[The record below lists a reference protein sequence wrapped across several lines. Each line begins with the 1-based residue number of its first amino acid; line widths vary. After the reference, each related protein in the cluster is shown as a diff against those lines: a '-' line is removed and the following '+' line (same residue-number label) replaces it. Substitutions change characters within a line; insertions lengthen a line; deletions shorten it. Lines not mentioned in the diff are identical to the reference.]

1 LSALSGFILILLG
14 FGFLIFIHE
23 LGHFLAA
30 KWAGIRADG
39 FAIGMG
45 PCLVSYRRGVG
56 LVAGSADAVVMRKH
70 GRRPIAIPDHEM
82 RSLGLG
88 ETEYSLRALP
98 IGGYVRMLGQ
108 EDGNPEAVSEDARS
122 FTKAPIFRRGV
133 VILAGIAAN
142 LALAIV
148 LFLVAF
154 LAGVRFPAPTIGGV
168 ASKSPAAAA
177 ESLDPD
183 VADGLRAGDRVVA
196 IDGEATETF
205 LDIRLAAAMAKPE
218 TALDVTVARG
228 DAEHRF
234 RVTPVRD
241 PMLGLLSIG
250 VVPASSATITDVRA
264 SQPIIRETL
273 ERDAPGLVEA
283 GVGGG
288 STVVSVNGVAVGSF
302 ADIERTARESDGAML
317 DVVWNARV
325 EGDEAPRDE
334 APRDEAPRTVR
345 TTMTPEPIFQ
355 RLQSLAPDGVT
366 AVDEEGI
373 VGFAPLVR
381 IADIDK
387 SSLNKKSLLKGDAI
401 LRVGSVQ
408 GPRLVELQRI
418 LRASPN
424 ATIPALV
431 LRDGRETSVD
441 IRTDAK
447 GLAGL
452 YLLPAYDLPYLA
464 NSVSEIVSA
473 ATVPGEGDDAVAGTG
488 NGDGDGARPRTRPA
502 PAAALQAMPLG
513 WITAVG
519 GAPVADFR
527 ALRAALVAAAKS
539 HQGDG
544 PLTLTVTM
552 RDPSPDAAPADMPL
566 VLASEDLA
574 ALRSLGHT
582 FPLSSAIFDP
592 NFTVLTANG
601 NPLTAIAMGFRQTI
615 KMVEQVFLTLDRVGR
630 GSVGVEQLQGPVG
643 ILHTGTQVADEGFMY
658 VLFFL
663 ALISVNLAVVNALP
677 IPIADGGLF
686 MFLMYEKI
694 RGKPPS
700 IGFQNAAAMAG
711 IALVAGIFLL
721 TFYNDIMRLFA

>member
-1 LSALSGFILILLG
+1 MSAISGFILILLG

-45 PCLVSYRRGVG
+45 PCLVSYRKGVG
-56 LVAGSADAVVMRKH
+56 LVTGSADAVVMRRH

-82 RSLGLG
+82 KSLGLG

-122 FTKAPIFRRGV
+122 FTKAPVFKRGV

-142 LALAIV
+142 LALAIA
-148 LFLVAF
+148 LFLIAF

-168 ASKSPAAAA
+168 LAKSPAAAA
-177 ESLDPD
+177 KSLDSNVP
-183 VADGLRAGDRVVA
+183 DGLRPGDRVVS
-196 IDGEATETF
+196 IDGEPTQTF
-205 LDIRLAAAMAKPE
+205 LDIRLAAAMAKPDK
-218 TALDVTVARG
+218 ALDVTVARG

-234 RVTPVRD
+234 KVTPARD
-241 PMLGLLSIG
+241 PMVGLLSIG
-250 VVPASSATITDVRA
+250 IDPARSATITDVRA
-264 SQPIIRETL
+264 SQPIILATL
-273 ERDAPGLVEA
+273 ERDAPSLVA
-283 GVGGG
+283 ARVGGG
-288 STVVSVNGVAVGSF
+288 STAVSVNGVAVDSF
-302 ADIERTARESDGAML
+302 ADLERAARQSDGGAL
-317 DVVWNARV
+317 EVVWNARW
-325 EGDEAPRDE
+325 EGDEST
-334 APRDEAPRTVR
+334 RTVT
-345 TTMTPEPIFQ
+345 TTMLQEPLFQ
-355 RLQSLAPDGVT
+355 RMQSLAPDGATSVE
-366 AVDEEGI
+366 EEGV

-381 IADIDK
+381 IAELDG
-387 SSLNKKSLLKGDAI
+387 SSLNKSTLSKGDVI
-401 LRVGSVQ
+401 MRVGSVQ
-408 GPRLVELQRI
+408 GPRLVELQRL

-431 LRDGRETSVD
+431 LRNGVETAVD
-441 IRTDAK
+441 IRTDAR
-447 GLAGL
+447 GFAGL
-452 YLLPAYDLPYLA
+452 LLLPAYDLPYLA
-464 NSVSEIVSA
+464 NSISELVTA
-473 ATVPGEGDDAVAGTG
+473 APSTDEA
-488 NGDGDGARPRTRPA
+488 DGARPTTRPS
-502 PAAALQAMPLG
+502 PASALQTMPLG
-513 WITAVG
+513 WINAVSG
-519 GAPVADFR
+519 TPVADFR
-527 ALRAALVAAAKS
+527 ELRAQLVAAAKA
-539 HQGDG
+539 HEGDA
-544 PLTLTVTM
+544 PLTVTVTM

-566 VLASEDLA
+566 VLAADDLA
-574 ALRSLGHT
+574 ALRSLGHA

-592 NFTVLTANG
+592 NFTVLTADG
-601 NPLTAIAMGFRQTI
+601 NPFTAIAMGFRQTV